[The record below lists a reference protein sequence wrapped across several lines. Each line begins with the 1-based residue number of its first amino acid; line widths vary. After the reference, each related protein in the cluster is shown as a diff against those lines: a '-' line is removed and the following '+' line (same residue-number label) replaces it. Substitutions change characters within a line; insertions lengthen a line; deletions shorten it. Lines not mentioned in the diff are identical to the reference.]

1 MTRSA
6 PAACLLLLLPLWYG
20 GCATAPRDPAARAEF
35 EANHDPVEPL
45 NRRIFGFNLFL
56 DRILIKP
63 VAQGYRDAVPKA
75 VRQDLRHLLDNLHEP
90 VVFINTLL
98 QGRFKDAGTTGSRFI
113 INSTIG
119 IAGLEDVAAGH
130 HLPRQIGDF
139 GQTLWAWGFPGGP
152 YLIVPV
158 FGPTNPRDG
167 IGLGVDTFAL
177 DPWRYVAAADNN
189 AITISRA
196 VLDGIDQRA
205 DSIDTL
211 DELQKEAVDYYAS
224 FRSYFRQHREAELRN
239 NGPTGS
245 LPPPGLYD
253 DPGK

>member
-56 DRILIKP
+56 DRILIK
-63 VAQGYRDAVPKA
+63 
-75 VRQDLRHLLDNLHEP
+75 P